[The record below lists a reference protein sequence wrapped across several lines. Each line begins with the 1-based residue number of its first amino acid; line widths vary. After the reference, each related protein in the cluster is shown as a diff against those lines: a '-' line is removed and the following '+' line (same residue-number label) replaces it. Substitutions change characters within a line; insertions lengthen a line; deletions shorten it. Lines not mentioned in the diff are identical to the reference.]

1 MLIRPYCPQAYSS
14 ICDGSPGADQAQPP
28 EGQTTSNEKF
38 SAKYSFIMATATVN
52 QYGWATP
59 EDWETHRQNITNLY
73 YHQNKKLKEVK
84 VIMEQQYHFF
94 AT

>member
-1 MLIRPYCPQAYSS
+1 MSTA
-14 ICDGSPGADQAQPP
+14 
-28 EGQTTSNEKF
+28 
-38 SAKYSFIMATATVN
+38 ATVS

>member
-1 MLIRPYCPQAYSS
+1 MSTA
-14 ICDGSPGADQAQPP
+14 
-28 EGQTTSNEKF
+28 
-38 SAKYSFIMATATVN
+38 ATVS

-59 EDWETHRQNITNLY
+59 EDWVKHRQNITDLY